1 MVFSSLFASAQ
12 NPFAQNVFSLR
23 IRLKQNS
30 HHAVWFCIVFLNS
43 QWDIPILAKLSLR
56 VQPYSLR
63 FFRYVTIFLVMFSD
77 LPRLSF
83 AR

>member
-12 NPFAQNVFSLR
+12 NPFAQNMFSLR

-43 QWDIPILAKLSLR
+43 Q
-56 VQPYSLR
+56 
-63 FFRYVTIFLVMFSD
+63 
-77 LPRLSF
+77 
-83 AR
+83 